1 MKIFFFILLL
11 QLEVLNVQS
20 QVYKK
25 EAKIITYDKT
35 LNKIVDEQVK
45 IEILAEGFEWAEGPV
60 WLKTENKLLFSDIPN
75 NCIYEWSEKNGLKL
89 YLKPAG
95 YLGEK
100 PRGGEPGSNGL
111 LLNAAN
117 ELVLCQHGER
127 RMAKMKSNLANPKP
141 DFETLADNFEGKKL
155 NSPNDAVYHKN
166 GDLYFTDPPYGL
178 EFRMDDPAKELDF
191 QGVYKVNRNGE
202 LTLLTK
208 NMTRP
213 NGIAFSADYKKLY
226 LANSDP
232 ENAVW
237 MVYDVTKKGLLEN
250 GKVFF
255 DVSDKNTAVN
265 GNPDGLK
272 IHKNG
277 WIFATGPEGVL
288 IFTPEGKHLGSIYT
302 GSKTANCA
310 FNTNYSELYIT
321 ADNYLLRVKLK

>member
-11 QLEVLNVQS
+11 QMAVLNVQS